1 MLASGVGA
9 LTYGFLFLTFV
20 LWFTALIVPSWFVF
34 SMKFKNSK
42 LLYMDEARIG
52 LLYNNECRQGSCWHV
67 SHSDDNRPYSSLMP
81 AMLELQIESISAL
94 LFCSVSFVLLLFPKK
109 GSTKFSSTRLVFATV
124 LILPIAYILE
134 LILIIR
140 ATLAYKEMSIAFK
153 RLEVIIPLKVEMK
166 FPYCLLLSG
175 IGTIFAFLG
184 WVSCIFLHRK
194 FRESHNRNKDQV
206 TATSNNKCGCLSYV
220 FK

>member
-9 LTYGFLFLTFV
+9 LTYGFLFLTIV

-34 SMKFKNSK
+34 SMKFEKSK
-42 LLYMDEARIG
+42 ILYMDEARIG
-52 LLYNNECRQGSCWHV
+52 LLYNNECRQGSCWQV
-67 SHSDDNRPYSSLMP
+67 SHSDDNRPYSSLMH
-81 AMLELQIESISAL
+81 
-94 LFCSVSFVLLLFPKK
+94 
-109 GSTKFSSTRLVFATV
+109 
-124 LILPIAYILE
+124 ILE
-134 LILIIR
+134 IILIIR
-140 ATLAYKEMSIAFK
+140 ATLAYKEMSITFK